1 MVILNRIPETD
12 MTPRPVEKKHSP
24 AFHAFLVL
32 FTIFGIPIIIAMPF
46 LLFGF
51 IGRP

>member
-1 MVILNRIPETD
+1 MTTD
-12 MTPRPVEKKHSP
+12 SKKRSP

-32 FTIFGIPIIIAMPF
+32 FTILGIPIIIATPF
-46 LLFGF
+46 LLAGF

>member
-1 MVILNRIPETD
+1 MNKYV
-12 MTPRPVEKKHSP
+12 KHA
-24 AFHAFLVL
+24 AFIL
-32 FTIFGIPIIIAMPF
+32 FTIFGIPIIIATPF